1 MYCYHYIGKIYI
13 INVGI
18 TYNYEWWRPYITITD
33 YVPDG
38 LSELADALANPIR
51 YQSRI
56 EKHATQLLA
65 LTGGD
70 DDEPAEDSST
80 TEQKLTADTSD
91 FLARPGSNNSILPER
106 SHHTMQA
113 SSYLCLVET

>member
-1 MYCYHYIGKIYI
+1 MI
-13 INVGI
+13 IVVCTPDI
-18 TYNYEWWRPYITITD
+18 PD

-70 DDEPAEDSST
+70 DEESAEDI
-80 TEQKLTADTSD
+80 TEQPSIVDPSDCSLRSGTTS
-91 FLARPGSNNSILPER
+91 SVQPE
-106 SHHTMQA
+106 HHTTQQVRGDLQKVLI
-113 SSYLCLVET
+113 SSGCQLYSTYFSDIFAV